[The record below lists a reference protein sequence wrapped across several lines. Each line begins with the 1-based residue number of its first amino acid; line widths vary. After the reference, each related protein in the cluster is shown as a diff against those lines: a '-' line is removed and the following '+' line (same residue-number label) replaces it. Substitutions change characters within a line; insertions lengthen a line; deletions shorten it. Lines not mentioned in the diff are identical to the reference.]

1 MAFIRPYTFA
11 DWDNTATICRA
22 TLPPSLQHSE
32 PAIRLAPYLWTHQY
46 TLLNPQ
52 NCFVLDDGT
61 GRAVGYVIGSADVH
75 RMAADYGRFVDL
87 VGGSGSV
94 EGVPPAIVAQS
105 RREVG
110 PPPANVDDLQ
120 PSMIPDPADG
130 TKEMI
135 NETNYLQQVYNPRW
149 LLLDSN
155 KTPLRKQL
163 VSDTKYRAVMHIDML
178 ESHQRQG
185 WGRAMI
191 EQFLASIAKEG
202 ARGLHIGI
210 SGENTKV
217 VTFYEKC
224 GFRVEPG
231 GEAEGGV
238 WMVRDVSETGW

>member
-11 DWDNTATICRA
+11 DWDNTAIICRA

-32 PAIRLAPYLWTHQY
+32 TAIRLAPYLWTHQY

-61 GRAVGYVIGSADVH
+61 GRAVGYVIGSSDVH
-75 RMAADYGRFVDL
+75 RMAEAYGRFTEL
-87 VGGSGSV
+87 VGGKSPV
-94 EGVPPAIVAQS
+94 EGVPAKVIELA

-110 PPPANVDDLQ
+110 PPPADLDNLQ
-120 PSMIPDPADG
+120 ESLIDDPAGSPD
-130 TKEMI
+130 KI
-135 NETNYLQQVYNPRW
+135 QNETHYLQQIYSPRW

-163 VSDTKYRAVMHIDML
+163 ISGTKYRAVMHIDML

-185 WGRAMI
+185 WGRELI
-191 EQFLASIAKEG
+191 KTFLESIAKEG
-202 ARGLHIGI
+202 ARGLQIGV

-217 VTFYEKC
+217 VPFYEKC

-231 GEAEGGV
+231 GEAEGCV

>member
-11 DWDNTATICRA
+11 DWDNTALICRA
-22 TLPPSLQHSE
+22 TLPPSLQRSE
-32 PAIRLAPYLWTHQY
+32 LAIRLAPYLWTHQY

-61 GRAVGYVIGSADVH
+61 GRAVGYVIGSTDVH

-87 VGGSGSV
+87 VGGKGPV
-94 EGVPPAIVAQS
+94 EGVPLSIVEQA

-110 PPPANVDDLQ
+110 PPPADLDDLQ
-120 PSMIPDPADG
+120 PSTIPDPADSA
-130 TKEMI
+130 KQII
-135 NETNYLQQVYNPRW
+135 NETHYLQQIYNPRW

-163 VSDTKYRAVMHIDML
+163 ISGTKYRAVMHIDML
-178 ESHQRQG
+178 ESHQGQG
-185 WGRAMI
+185 WGRKMI
-191 EQFLASIAKEG
+191 KTFLESIAKEG
-202 ARGLHIGI
+202 ARGLQIGV

-217 VTFYEKC
+217 VAFYEKC

-231 GEAEGGV
+231 GELEDGV